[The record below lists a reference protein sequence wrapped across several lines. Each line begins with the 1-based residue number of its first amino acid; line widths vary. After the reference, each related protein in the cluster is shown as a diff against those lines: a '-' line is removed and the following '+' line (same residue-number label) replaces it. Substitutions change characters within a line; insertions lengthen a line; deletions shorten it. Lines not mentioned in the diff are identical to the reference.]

1 MIVPLFEELNYD
13 DFSYSRSMYWRSRS
27 RTSEM
32 YLIKIGKHLVNLPLV
47 LNYFYDDSDNL
58 GGHFNISSDTRLLNP
73 ES

>member
-1 MIVPLFEELNYD
+1 MMIFPILVSCIGGLEVEP
-13 DFSYSRSMYWRSRS
+13 
-27 RTSEM
+27 EM
-32 YLIKIGKHLVNLPLV
+32 YHIKIGKHLVNLPLV